1 MHLLCLLT
9 VLTTLTYWAGYV
21 KACIKMATNGSG
33 NVSCIDNGA
42 SGKNSCD
49 MNCVKNGIKKCK
61 ALGGY
66 EANCT
71 QQAEIWLQRPEGADR
86 LLLANGQYR
95 PTLTIDANTWVRLRL
110 GFISSA
116 QWL

>member
-1 MHLLCLLT
+1 MKVVSSKSLYTYLLFTHRTYYLLGR
-9 VLTTLTYWAGYV
+9 LCQSLHPYGDKRSRRRILHRQRCERQKWYQELY
-21 KACIKMATNGSG
+21 
-33 NVSCIDNGA
+33 
-42 SGKNSCD
+42 
-49 MNCVKNGIKKCK
+49 CK

>member
-1 MHLLCLLT
+1 
-9 VLTTLTYWAGYV
+9 
-21 KACIKMATNGSG
+21 MATNGAG
-33 NVSCIDNGA
+33 DASCIDSGA
-42 SGKNSCD
+42 S
-49 MNCVKNGIKKCK
+49 VKNGIKNCK

-71 QQAEIWLQRPEGADR
+71 KQAEIWLQRPEGANR
-86 LLLANGQYR
+86 LLLANGQHR